1 MWVARE
7 LVRLLLRVVIAFVV
21 ALALAAVW
29 AAISDKGLAHSLR
42 TTCLAL
48 GCLALL
54 MGGIGR
60 NSNFER
66 SMDAGRH
73 LGRIPG
79 LSSLQSR
86 GEDPSLAPGFVF
98 FLTGVALLALG
109 LLVF

>member
-1 MWVARE
+1 VG
-7 LVRLLLRVVIAFVV
+7 
-21 ALALAAVW
+21 LALAVAFALAVVW

-48 GCLALL
+48 GCIALL

-60 NSNFER
+60 GSNFER
-66 SMDAGRH
+66 SMDADRH

-86 GEDPSLAPGFVF
+86 GEDPTLAPGIVF
-98 FLTGVALLALG
+98 FLTGAALLALA